1 MTHLVAG
8 DLALAA
14 AMLKTVNSPFYGLA
28 MRARSIQQALGL
40 LGLRKTIGLATG
52 LLLRHALP
60 DSGGEVQNH
69 LWDSSSR
76 FAAGM
81 ARLARDVAGL
91 DRDEAY
97 TFGMFRDC
105 GMLIFAHKQ
114 GDYARLVRK
123 HGAPHGHA
131 LELAESAHYRASHAQ
146 VGFRMAQEWYLPD
159 ALCLAVLQH
168 HNPAI
173 LAGDVPGIDLK
184 TRRLVATG
192 LLVDRFLSE
201 AQSGVPGTA
210 WEEGGAAVA
219 NCLTLADDDIAQL
232 SEGVLDAMAGLD
244 SD

>member
-1 MTHLVAG
+1 M
-8 DLALAA
+8 
-14 AMLKTVNSPFYGLA
+14 P
-28 MRARSIQQALGL
+28 ARSIQQALGL

-69 LWDSSSR
+69 LWDSSTR

-105 GMLIFAHKQ
+105 GMLIFAHRQ
-114 GDYARLVRK
+114 GDYAALVRA
-123 HGAPHGHA
+123 HGSPHDHA
-131 LELAESAHYRASHAQ
+131 FEQAESARYRASHAQ

-173 LAGDVPGIDLK
+173 LSSDVPGIELK
-184 TRRLVATG
+184 TRRLVASG
-192 LLVDRFLSE
+192 LLVDRILCE
-201 AQSGVPGTA
+201 AHSRQPGRA
-210 WEEGGAAVA
+210 WEEGGAAVSK
-219 NCLTLADDDIAQL
+219 CLTLADDEIAGL
-232 SEGVLDAMAGLD
+232 SEGVLDAIAGLD
-244 SD
+244 AD